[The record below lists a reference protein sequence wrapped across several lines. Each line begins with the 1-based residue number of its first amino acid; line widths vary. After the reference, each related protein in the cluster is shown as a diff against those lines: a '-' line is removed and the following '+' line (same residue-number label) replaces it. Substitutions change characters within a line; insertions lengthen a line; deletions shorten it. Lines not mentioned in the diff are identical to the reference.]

1 MRAMQHRKAV
11 VFLVFLAS
19 FTIVY
24 SSVAFF
30 ALSKAPAQAFI
41 GFGVFASNG
50 SLSNYYQNSGAP
62 NVTIGQTLNWHLQIA
77 NRIGRVQLAEI
88 VVRMGNLTTIAPTET
103 GPANA
108 PDIEE
113 SIITV
118 PNGENS
124 TVNFDWK
131 ILSVSHPGRLTYLNL
146 EINGKQVKPLI
157 GAVSGQGFRLI
168 FELWTFEG
176 QSGSFQYGYSGD
188 NGRVGNWLILWF
200 NSAS

>member
-1 MRAMQHRKAV
+1 MMLHRKAV
-11 VFLVFLAS
+11 LFLVFLAS

-30 ALSKAPAQAFI
+30 VLSKPAAQAFI

-62 NVTIGQTLNWHLQIA
+62 NVTIGQTLNWQLQIA
-77 NRIGRVQLAEI
+77 NRIGRIQLAEV
-88 VVRMGNLTTIAPTET
+88 VVRMGNLTTIPPTET
-103 GPANA
+103 GPSNA
-108 PDIEE
+108 PDIDE

-118 PNGENS
+118 PNAENS

-131 ILSVSHPGRLTYLNL
+131 IISVSHPGRLTYLTL
-146 EINGKQVKPLI
+146 EINGKQVGPPV
-157 GAVSGQGFRLI
+157 GAVSGQGFRFI
-168 FELWTFEG
+168 FELWTLEG
-176 QSGSFQYGYSGD
+176 QSGSFQYGYPGD
-188 NGRVGNWLILWF
+188 SGRVGNWLMLWF